1 VLVEAQREVSVQEY
15 VEDDSFMN
23 SALSFFGKAKTDK
36 TSILT
41 KGHEDKIDPI
51 FILLLDAIN

>member
-1 VLVEAQREVSVQEY
+1 VQEY

-23 SALSFFGKAKTDK
+23 SALSFFGKAKADK